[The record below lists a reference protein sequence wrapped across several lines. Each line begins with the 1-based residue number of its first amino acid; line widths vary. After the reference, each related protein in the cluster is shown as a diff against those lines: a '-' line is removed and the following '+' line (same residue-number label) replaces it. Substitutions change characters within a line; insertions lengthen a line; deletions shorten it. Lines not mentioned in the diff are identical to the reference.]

1 MSMTNSHHLGNIYS
15 HKIKMIHNLE
25 QKRDDLLLKQLQ
37 KKKQQNKQ

>member
-15 HKIKMIHNLE
+15 YKIKIIHHIE
-25 QKRDDLLLKQLQ
+25 QKRDELLIKQLQ

>member
-1 MSMTNSHHLGNIYS
+1 MSITNSHHLGNIYS

-37 KKKQQNKQ
+37 KKKKQNNQ